1 MDKKKWQYIGGAV
14 GIVLVLSLILFVIV
28 PRVSG
33 PKENEPGG
41 EETEASL
48 SETEAQTVK
57 QTESS
62 EETEGR
68 ETETPETETDAPE
81 TEPVMLA
88 ELTEWYEKNPDM
100 GGWLTVENTR
110 IDGPVMYTPED
121 EEKYIYADFDGSF
134 KIAGSFFIDA
144 DCSMDPE
151 SDNIII
157 YGHNMKDGTMF
168 GSLKSYQYE
177 SYWKEHPIIA
187 FSTLY
192 EKREYE
198 VVSAFYDR
206 VYYKD
211 EDCFKFYQ
219 FVDAEDEQHFN
230 ETMAQ
235 FKAKAMYDTGV
246 TAEYG
251 DHLIT
256 LVTCSFHV
264 DNGRFVVVA
273 RAKGEQAAE

>member
-1 MDKKKWQYIGGAV
+1 MDKKKTILRWSVVGAV
-14 GIVLVLSLILFVIV
+14 LALLLALLVVL
-28 PRVSG
+28 
-33 PKENEPGG
+33 PGVREG
-41 EETEASL
+41 KQNETEPSP
-48 SETEAQTVK
+48 SETAEQTTAAPTEAAE
-57 QTESS
+57 TESS
-62 EETEGR
+62 EAETQ
-68 ETETPETETDAPE
+68 ETETDAPE

-88 ELTEWYEKNPDM
+88 ELAEWYEENPDM

-110 IDGPVMYTPED
+110 IDGPVMYTPEE

-177 SYWKEHPIIA
+177 SYWKEHPIIV

-219 FVDAEDEQHFN
+219 FVDADDEQHFN